1 MYVPPGFT
9 RLFPYLFVAD
19 AERYLNFLAEG
30 LGGQIAGIHRN
41 PDNTVANAHVVF
53 GDTTIMVSEAR
64 DEFAP
69 TQATYYLYV
78 ENADAATDRAEA
90 AGATVIFAPADMDY
104 GDRQSGVR
112 DSAGNV
118 WWLSQRLKAG
128 PY

>member
-1 MYVPPGFT
+1 MHIPPGFT
-9 RLFPYLFVAD
+9 RLFPYLFVHG
-19 AERYLNFLAEG
+19 AEDYLQFLAEG
-30 LGGQIAGIHRN
+30 LGGQIAGVHRN
-41 PDNTVANAHVVF
+41 PDNSIANAHVVF

-64 DEFAP
+64 DEFGP

-78 ENADAATDRAEA
+78 EDADAATIRAET

-118 WWLSQRLKAG
+118 WWISQRLNAG
-128 PY
+128 TY